1 MRSQTQKEDSRDE
14 LLFRAGWKRVKE
26 KPDGD
31 LLVELERGSGMGS
44 MEFGS
49 MVFCSMALGS
59 MAFGFYGIGSYGIGF
74 YEIGFYGF
82 ALFL

>member
-49 MVFCSMALGS
+49 MVFL
-59 MAFGFYGIGSYGIGF
+59 FYGIGF
-74 YEIGFYGF
+74 YGIWV
-82 ALFL
+82 LWNWFLWHWVL